1 MNERNSPSLYIYIHT
16 HRYTCYLAIV
26 PAVDEACNYLG
37 AEKCDAINSEDL
49 TDASLKDGWQLEEIA
64 AFVTDISNSFLLASC
79 SFPLPS
85 FPKEEESFG
94 KILSTNF
101 IYVKSR
107 LGKKKS
113 GRRIRGTFSS
123 TLAFKDGGG

>member
-79 SFPLPS
+79 PC
-85 FPKEEESFG
+85 
-94 KILSTNF
+94 LSPRF
-101 IYVKSR
+101 Q
-107 LGKKKS
+107 KKKNL
-113 GRRIRGTFSS
+113 
-123 TLAFKDGGG
+123 LAKFFLQILYT